1 MSAGGTMGG
10 AGRGGG
16 TIYDPREKAKEK
28 HGKGGYWHS
37 VQADLTKQEAA
48 KNKGK
53 TISTKKVGR

>member
-1 MSAGGTMGG
+1 MAGATMGG

-28 HGKGGYWHS
+28 KGKNGYWPS

-48 KNKGK
+48 KKKGK
-53 TISTKKVGR
+53 SGSSKKVGR